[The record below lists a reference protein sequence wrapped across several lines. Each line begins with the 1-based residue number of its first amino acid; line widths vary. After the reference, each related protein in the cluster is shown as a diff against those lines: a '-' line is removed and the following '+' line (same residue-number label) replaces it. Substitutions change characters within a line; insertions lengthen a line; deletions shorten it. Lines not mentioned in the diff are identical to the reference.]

1 MDFGSLLVRINH
13 HSMKI
18 NFDFCQESN
27 FQNLINSQSNLAKFD
42 LISKIA
48 GIGELLESQGKNKIN
63 LSINFDFIIYF
74 KI

>member
-1 MDFGSLLVRINH
+1 MDLGLIWERIDQY
-13 HSMKI
+13 SMKI
-18 NFDFCQESN
+18 NFDFCPKSN